1 MMLDSLYRLYHR
13 RSSSLDKAMAER
25 YYWLDTSDRE
35 QPVIVR
41 KLVAHSHYPD
51 CHCCDSQQQTKGG
64 RKPNMY
70 FTEDDRKVIY
80 FFCSLDC
87 LAEFKKQLP

>member
-1 MMLDSLYRLYHR
+1 
-13 RSSSLDKAMAER
+13 MAER
-25 YYWLDTSDRE
+25 FYWLDTSDRE

-41 KLVAHSHYPD
+41 KLVAYPHVPD
-51 CHCCDSQQQTKGG
+51 CHCCSAKQVETKG

-70 FTEDDRKVIY
+70 FTEDEKQVIY

-87 LAEFKKQLP
+87 LSEFKKQLI

>member
-1 MMLDSLYRLYHR
+1 
-13 RSSSLDKAMAER
+13 MAEL

-41 KLVAHSHYPD
+41 KLVAHSHSPS
-51 CHCCDSQQQTKGG
+51 CHSCSTKQRTEGG

-87 LAEFKKQLP
+87 LGEFKKQLS